1 MKILYAK
8 ERNVELIT
16 WPLIR
21 ILAGN
26 LHGEVSRKNVK
37 ETQFLEKLAAK
48 LSSCLKIQ
56 EEPGSFPGHA
66 AGEIKK
72 YYRSFL
78 FLSGGKDFA
87 KDRK

>member
-1 MKILYAK
+1 MLYAK

-56 EEPGSFPGHA
+56 EEPGSFV
-66 AGEIKK
+66 
-72 YYRSFL
+72 
-78 FLSGGKDFA
+78 SGTRCG
-87 KDRK
+87 RN